1 MGNGAGSGHNGAQRE
16 VAVRRIAAGF
26 SVGCSLLVLF
36 GCAGSKAQERGW
48 LGNQAAL
55 ASSVSAPAVGSP
67 DARAYVAPGSE
78 GAQFGTVR
86 LLPVTSAATHGNGPE
101 MEGLLKRIA
110 ATAREGAFR
119 ALTASER
126 FEAVVPAEAP
136 AALELK
142 VEALTHLAAIGGRVT
157 ADPFTGDSRSKLF
170 IVYTLSEVGTGK
182 VVAKYTGIGVSQWEH
197 TPRAMEDLEKQGVA
211 LGQEFFLFLLGI

>member
-1 MGNGAGSGHNGAQRE
+1 M
-16 VAVRRIAAGF
+16 I
-26 SVGCSLLVLF
+26 LVFL

-48 LGNQAAL
+48 LGNEGAL

-78 GAQFGTVR
+78 GADFGSVR
-86 LLPVTSAATHGNGPE
+86 LATVTASATHGNGPE
-101 MEGLLKRIA
+101 MEALLRRIE
-110 ATAREGAFR
+110 ATAREGAHR
-119 ALTASER
+119 ALTASDR

-136 AALELK
+136 ASLELK
-142 VEALTHLAAIGGRVT
+142 VESLVHLAAIGGRVES
-157 ADPFTGDSRSKLF
+157 DPFLRDPRSKVF
-170 IVYTLSEVGTGK
+170 IVYKLSETGTGR

-197 TPRAMEDLEKQGVA
+197 TPRAMEDLERQGVA

>member
-1 MGNGAGSGHNGAQRE
+1 
-16 VAVRRIAAGF
+16 VRRIAAGF
-26 SVGCSLLVLF
+26 SAGCLLLVLF

-55 ASSVSAPAVGSP
+55 ASSVSAPAVGSK

-78 GAQFGTVR
+78 GAEFGAVR
-86 LLPVTSAATHGNGPE
+86 LLPVTAVATHGEGPE
-101 MEGLLKRIA
+101 MDGLLRRIEA
-110 ATAREGAFR
+110 SAREGAHR
-119 ALTASER
+119 ALAASER

-142 VEALTHLAAIGGRVT
+142 VEPLAHLAAIGGRVVP
-157 ADPFTGDSRSKLF
+157 DPYLRDSRSKLF
-170 IVYTLSEVGTGK
+170 IVYTLSEAGTGK
-182 VVAKYTGIGVSQWEH
+182 VVAKYTGIGISQWEH
-197 TPRAMEDLEKQGVA
+197 TPRAMEDLEGQGVA